1 MRTLALILCG
11 IGGLTLAGCGGGG
24 VNLNIPGLSQQ
35 ATDEEQI
42 MKVLG
47 AVHLGMETRKVGKI
61 MAHVS
66 PDYLDQEGRDYEG
79 IRKYLNQIMNNY
91 REIDINRAAPR
102 IAVQGDRARV
112 LEAFGTLG
120 EPGNART
127 PPITLQGQVSVYL
140 ERTDKGWKIVEWGA
154 IS

>member
-1 MRTLALILCG
+1 MKALILVLCG
-11 IGGLTLAGCGGGG
+11 VSGLLLAGCGGGG

-42 MKVLG
+42 VKVLN
-47 AVHLGMETRKVGKI
+47 AVQVGMETRKVGKI

-66 PDYLDQEGRDYEG
+66 PNYLDQEGRDYEG
-79 IRKYLNQIMNNY
+79 IRKYLNHIMSNY
-91 REIDINRAAPR
+91 RDIDINRSAPR

-120 EPGNART
+120 APGNPRT
-127 PPITLQGQVSVYL
+127 PPVTLQGQVSVYL